1 MKFPARLDPDVAI
14 DAEPDDAHRTAPSA
28 KERLVGRLW
37 AGALSVLART
47 WRVERRGMERLD
59 AVEASG
65 DRVLVAAWHGEYR
78 PFLVLTPD
86 RPVWTLSTDDERGRI
101 VDVASEA
108 LGHHC
113 IRRPAD
119 LRGEAAERFAIRAFA
134 AAPRVAIVADGPAG
148 PAREV
153 KDDLVKIASVLGLR
167 LVPAASAVRP
177 AWERNRW
184 DRQKIALP
192 FARVVTQIG
201 VPLPPAPRDLD
212 EAGVATWRVRLAGAI
227 DAASAEAHAALAKD
241 RGGSSGHAQNVCPNV
256 K

>member
-1 MKFPARLDPDVAI
+1 MDGPEPLDPDVAI
-14 DAEPDDAHRTAPSA
+14 EVEPDQAHRIAPNA
-28 KERLVGRLW
+28 KERIVGRLW
-37 AGALSVLART
+37 AGALSLLAWT

-59 AVEASG
+59 AVEARG
-65 DRVLVAAWHGEYR
+65 DRVLVAVWHGEYR

-113 IRRPAD
+113 VRRPAD

-134 AAPRVAIVADGPAG
+134 TAPRVAIVADGPGG

-153 KDDLVKIASVLGLR
+153 KDDVVKIASALGLR

-177 AWERNRW
+177 SWERNRW

-201 VPLPPAPRDLD
+201 APLPPTPRELAEDGA
-212 EAGVATWRVRLAGAI
+212 ETWRARLADAI
-227 DAASAEAHAALAKD
+227 DVASAEAHAVLES
-241 RGGSSGHAQNVCPNV
+241 RPG
-256 K
+256 